1 MINKVYRSTSRR
13 TSRGNYRTDTH
24 SIVALRSTPFSEII
38 EISSENL
45 LYKLSIK
52 SLDQGSTHRPVQSA
66 NGASCCEIFGVS
78 LVLRTAPRHP
88 VIGPTGFGAWIL
100 GLYVLKRI
108 TFKYVISL
116 SLYKW
121 FQFNK
126 F

>member
-52 SLDQGSTHRPVQSA
+52 SLHQGSTHRPVRSA
-66 NGASCCEIFGVS
+66 NGAIWCVIFGVS
-78 LVLRTAPRHP
+78 LVLVRYVPTFQKTKFPHHS
-88 VIGPTGFGAWIL
+88 VGGPTGSDAWIP
-100 GLYVLKRI
+100 GLHLILFNFGRMSI
-108 TFKYVISL
+108 G
-116 SLYKW
+116 
-121 FQFNK
+121 QF
-126 F
+126 